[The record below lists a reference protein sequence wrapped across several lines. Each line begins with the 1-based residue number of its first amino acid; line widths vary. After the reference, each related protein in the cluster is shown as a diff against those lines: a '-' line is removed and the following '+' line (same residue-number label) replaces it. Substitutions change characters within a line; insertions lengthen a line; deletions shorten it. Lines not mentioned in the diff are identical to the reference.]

1 MEWVIDGEVGGYVV
15 MCSECGGLVLG
26 DSLLRRRYTW
36 VLSALQ
42 GGKIPK
48 FRDRVVLFNL
58 KFVDSFHDDTEAS
71 LNGFLRWLVLGSFIL
86 GVVH

>member
-1 MEWVIDGEVGGYVV
+1 MLCVVGVEV
-15 MCSECGGLVLG
+15 LVLG

-58 KFVDSFHDDTEAS
+58 QFVDSFNDDTETA
-71 LNGFLRWLVLGSFIL
+71 LNGFLRWLVLGSFLL